1 MRRVLDRFAHRIR
14 SLVRGA
20 AVDREL
26 ERELRFHLESQVEEN
41 LDAGMTPEQARA
53 SATRLFGPRTRIEE
67 ECRDARGVA
76 WLASVAQDLRY
87 ARRSLA
93 RQPLLVVAAVL
104 SIAVG
109 FAANTIVFGVGTEL
123 LFTRP
128 SAREPEQLVSMRLSI
143 GSHVSHP
150 HWRVLQES
158 GALEQV
164 AGYQIERDVTIRLG
178 STSTTMLP
186 LIVTANFFDMLD
198 VPFALGRGFSA
209 NEAAAER
216 DPRVVVVSHGFWSR
230 RLGEAGDVL
239 SRVVLVNGNPYAI
252 IGVLPADFRSL
263 PGFGVV
269 PELYLPLSKSLMP
282 DIDEPYAGAV
292 QLVGRLRAGQ
302 RLEEGRTAVA
312 TVVTR
317 LPPRPGEQPADLG
330 RFASLEG
337 ASEEFDG
344 TTTFFAVLLVV
355 TGLVLAIAC
364 ANVAGLLVARGAV
377 RRREIAVR
385 AALGASR
392 RRLVQQLLADGFW
405 LAVGGT
411 AVGLAITAVVL
422 RLVSRI
428 ELPLP
433 VPVVLNPQVGGGLLW
448 YALGL
453 LMVTTVVS
461 ALVPA
466 VTVSRQSVTSAL
478 RTDEPQYGHRRLTLR
493 NLLVVVQV
501 AVALL
506 LLTTAGLFVRNLA
519 LTHTLDPGFD
529 VAPLLVAQVT
539 FPPGRHSTQARL
551 TTLDAGLA
559 RLQALPGVQ
568 QAAFARG
575 VPLTLR
581 SGSTT
586 GADLRIES
594 DGSTVPARYEG
605 NWVSAGY
612 FATMGM
618 RLLAGRDVA
627 PADTA
632 GTPAVALV
640 SQTFAQRYLPGRD
653 PVGVRLVLPGPPNT
667 AGFPT
672 LVVGVV
678 SDGKHRSIGETQ
690 KAALYLPYAQN
701 MGRSGGMTQFLVR
714 TSTDPAA
721 ALRPI
726 RDALAALD
734 PSLAVEVQ
742 TMQAAL
748 AFAFLPSRVG
758 AILLG
763 ASGALGLLLALVG
776 LYAAVAFAVSRRTAE
791 IGIRR
796 ALGASGASVIRLV
809 LGDWAWL
816 VLTGIAA
823 GLVGAWFITRPLAQ
837 FLVDGLSATDPM
849 SFVVTPVLLAA
860 LSAVAT
866 VVPAMA
872 ALRVDPARVLRNE

>member
-1 MRRVLDRFAHRIR
+1 MRRWLDRFAHRVR
-14 SLVRGA
+14 SLVRGT

-26 ERELRFHLESQVEEN
+26 ERELRFHLEAQVEEN
-41 LDAGMTPEQARA
+41 LAAGMPAEEARS
-53 SATRLFGPRTRIEE
+53 SAMRLFGPRARIEE
-67 ECRDARGVA
+67 ECRDTRGVA

-109 FAANTIVFGVGTEL
+109 FAANTAVFGIGTEL
-123 LFTRP
+123 LFTPP
-128 SAREPEQLVSMRLSI
+128 SAREPERLVTMRLSF

-150 HWRVLQES
+150 HWSALQRS

-164 AGYQIERDVTIRLG
+164 AGYQIEREVTIRLG
-178 STSTTMLP
+178 GTSTTLLP
-186 LIVTANFFDMLD
+186 LIVTANYFDMLG

-209 NEAAAER
+209 TEAAAER
-216 DPRVVVVSHGFWSR
+216 NPRIVVVSHGFWTR
-230 RLGEAGDVL
+230 RLGGAYDVL
-239 SRVVLVNGNPYAI
+239 GRVVLVNGDPYAI

-269 PELYLPLSKSLMP
+269 PELYLPLNKSLMP
-282 DIDEPYAGAV
+282 DLDDPYSAAL
-292 QLVGRLRAGQ
+292 QLVGRLGAGQ
-302 RLEEGRTAVA
+302 RFEEGRAAFA
-312 TVVTR
+312 TVVAR
-317 LPPRPGEQPADLG
+317 LPPRPGERPAGLG
-330 RFASLEG
+330 RFASLGG
-337 ASEEFDG
+337 ASEELEG
-344 TTTFFAVLLVV
+344 TTVFFVVLLVV

-364 ANVAGLLVARGAV
+364 ANVAGLLVARGTV
-377 RRREIAVR
+377 RRRELAVR

-405 LAVGGT
+405 LAAGGT
-411 AVGLAITAVVL
+411 AVGLALTAVVL

-433 VPVVLNPQVGGGLLW
+433 VPVVVNPHVGGGLLW

-453 LMVTTVVS
+453 LVVTTVVS
-461 ALVPA
+461 ALLPA

-478 RTDEPQYGHRRLTLR
+478 RTDEPQYGHRRVTLR

-506 LLTTAGLFVRNLA
+506 LLTTAGLFIRNLA

-529 VAPLLVAQVT
+529 VRPLLVAHVT
-539 FPPGRHSTQARL
+539 FPPGRHSAETRL
-551 TTLDAGLA
+551 TTLDSALA
-559 RLQALPGVQ
+559 TLRALPGVQ
-568 QAAFARG
+568 RAAFARG

-581 SGSTT
+581 SGGTT

-594 DGSTVPARYEG
+594 DGSTVPAMYEE

-612 FATMGM
+612 FGTLGM
-618 RLLAGRDVA
+618 RVVSGRDIA
-627 PADTA
+627 ATDTA
-632 GTPAVALV
+632 GTPAVAVV
-640 SQTFAQRYLPGRD
+640 SHAFAQRYLAGRD
-653 PVGVRLVLPGPPNT
+653 PVGLRLVLPGPPNT
-667 AGFPT
+667 TGIPT

-690 KAALYLPYAQN
+690 KAALYSPYAQN
-701 MGRSGGMTQFLVR
+701 MGRGGGMTQFLIR
-714 TSTDPAA
+714 ASTDPITV
-721 ALRPI
+721 LRPA

-734 PSLAVEVQ
+734 PSLAVDVQ
-742 TMQAAL
+742 TMQSAL

-758 AILLG
+758 AVLLG
-763 ASGALGLLLALVG
+763 ASGALGLLLALIG

-796 ALGASGASVIRLV
+796 ALGATSASVIRLV

-816 VLTGIAA
+816 VLTGIAT

-837 FLVDGLSATDPM
+837 FLVDGLSATDPL

-866 VVPAMA
+866 LMPALA